1 MGVSKHLKARLARLE
16 ASVASLPDLQA
27 ERERERV
34 ALLHSETWLDGG
46 SYEDIPEKDR
56 NASLWETYCRYGHVF
71 LKMIEEERVV
81 DGSEELSA
89 AGIGFTWEE
98 RINEDTVSD
107 HTSRTYLREGSGDV
121 RRGDI
126 EASPEAVDS

>member
-1 MGVSKHLKARLARLE
+1 MVE
-16 ASVASLPDLQA
+16 
-27 ERERERV
+27 
-34 ALLHSETWLDGG
+34 
-46 SYEDIPEKDR
+46 
-56 NASLWETYCRYGHVF
+56 
-71 LKMIEEERVV
+71 
-81 DGSEELSA
+81 GSEELSA

-107 HTSRTYLREGSGDV
+107 HTSRTYVREGSGDV

>member
-1 MGVSKHLKARLARLE
+1 M
-16 ASVASLPDLQA
+16 
-27 ERERERV
+27 
-34 ALLHSETWLDGG
+34 LHSETWLDGG

-56 NASLWETYCRYGHVF
+56 DASLWETYCRYGHVF